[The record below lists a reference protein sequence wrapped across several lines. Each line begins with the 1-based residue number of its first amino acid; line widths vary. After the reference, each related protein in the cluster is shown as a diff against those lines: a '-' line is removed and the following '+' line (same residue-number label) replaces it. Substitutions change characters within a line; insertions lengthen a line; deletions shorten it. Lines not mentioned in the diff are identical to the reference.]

1 MRRRYRYHA
10 AKRFGS
16 INKYLPMLYDGK
28 CNILSRTNAGQFGYN
43 AALPYAL
50 SELTSPVSG
59 IPMRDQHISYN
70 AMQQPDTIVENGYTA
85 TCS

>member
-1 MRRRYRYHA
+1 MRGRITYSTANQGNGIGCPTA
-10 AKRFGS
+10 A
-16 INKYLPMLYDGK
+16 
-28 CNILSRTNAGQFGYN
+28 
-43 AALPYAL
+43 
-50 SELTSPVSG
+50 